1 MSEWSELVGGLQSVS
16 EAEKQRI
23 KMMAR
28 LVETIVDRRKELGLT
43 QEEVA
48 LRAGIRQSAVAR
60 LEGGGAIPRLDTLV
74 KIAIGLGLDL
84 QFIKSSMEEQAAAR
98 FAG

>member
-16 EAEKQRI
+16 ESEKQRI

-28 LVETIVDRRKELGLT
+28 LVESIVDRRKELGLT

-60 LEGGGAIPRLDTLV
+60 LEGGGAIPRLDTLA

>member
-28 LVETIVDRRKELGLT
+28 LVESIVDRRKELGLT

-74 KIAIGLGLDL
+74 TIAIGLGLDL
-84 QFIKSSMEEQAAAR
+84 QFIKCSMEEQAAAR

>member
-16 EAEKQRI
+16 ESEKQRI

-28 LVETIVDRRKELGLT
+28 LVESIVDRRKELGLT